1 MVLPQLNMNG
11 KFYLDQNNNI
21 MNIII
26 KGHILD
32 KVTMVS
38 VNYDTSLTVVKFIN
52 EPARYAA
59 FQILSDNLGIDPEPF
74 GDKILQ
80 FKESFSVIE

>member
-1 MVLPQLNMNG
+1 
-11 KFYLDQNNNI
+11 

-38 VNYDTSLTVVKFIN
+38 VNYDTSFTVVEFEN
-52 EPARYAA
+52 TQARYDA
-59 FQILSDNLGIDPEPF
+59 FQILSNNLGMDPEPF

-80 FKESFSVIE
+80 FKESFSVIK

>member
-1 MVLPQLNMNG
+1 
-11 KFYLDQNNNI
+11 
-21 MNIII
+21 MNIIV

-32 KVTMVS
+32 RVTMVS
-38 VNYDTSLTVVKFIN
+38 VNYDTSFTVVEFENIQ
-52 EPARYAA
+52 ARHDA
-59 FQILSDNLGIDPEPF
+59 FQILSNNLGINSETF

>member
-1 MVLPQLNMNG
+1 
-11 KFYLDQNNNI
+11 

-38 VNYDTSLTVVKFIN
+38 VNYDTSFTVVEFEN
-52 EPARYAA
+52 TQARYDA
-59 FQILSDNLGIDPEPF
+59 FLILSNNLGMDPEPF

-80 FKESFSVIE
+80 FKESFSIIE

>member
-1 MVLPQLNMNG
+1 
-11 KFYLDQNNNI
+11 

-38 VNYDTSLTVVKFIN
+38 VNYDTSFTVVEFEN
-52 EPARYAA
+52 TQARYDAY
-59 FQILSDNLGIDPEPF
+59 QILSNDLDIDPEPF